1 MISSSTVEP
10 TAIHTPCP
18 KPGRCR
24 RLGWID
30 RKCRDLLFTRLSTM
44 HNGCVAV
51 TDHDGT
57 HLLGEGNN
65 GDLMANITVLS
76 PSLYR
81 RVLVSGSL
89 GAADSFVEGE
99 WTTPDLVAVLRFF
112 ARNIDHLAES
122 EQGLA
127 TLGKLATSMIAKLRR
142 NTRRGSKR
150 NIAEHYDLGNTFF
163 ELFLDSSMMY
173 SSAIFDSPT
182 TTLEDA
188 SRTKLNRVG
197 DSLELQASDHVLEI
211 GTGWGGFATHAA
223 SRYGCHVTTTTISD
237 EQFQYARQR
246 VVNAK
251 LDDSVTVIKQ
261 DYRDLTGQFDKLVS
275 IEMLEAVGHEFLDTF
290 FGQCNRLC
298 KHGGRV
304 FVQTIVMPE
313 QRSRSYRKSIDFIQK
328 YVFPGGFLPSLTEIQ
343 ESVGRATNLRL
354 LSVNDHSSSYART
367 LREWRSRFMN
377 RIDDVR
383 QLGFSEDFIRTW
395 NYYFSYCEAAFLE
408 RAIGILQLEWVKVGE
423 ARS

>member
-1 MISSSTVEP
+1 M
-10 TAIHTPCP
+10 
-18 KPGRCR
+18 
-24 RLGWID
+24 D
-30 RKCRDLLFTRLSTM
+30 RKCRNLLFARLSTLRK
-44 HNGCVAV
+44 GRLTV

-57 HLLGEGNN
+57 HRLGETTS
-65 GDLMANITVLS
+65 DQLTANITVLS

-89 GAADSFVEGE
+89 GAADSFVEGG
-99 WTTPDLVAVLRFF
+99 WTTPDLVNVLRFF
-112 ARNIDHLAES
+112 ARNINHLARS
-122 EQGLA
+122 ENGFA
-127 TLGKLATSMIAKLRR
+127 NLGKLVTNMAAKFRR
-142 NTRRGSKR
+142 NTRRGSKK
-150 NIAEHYDLGNTFF
+150 NIAEHYDLGNAFF

-173 SSAIFDSPT
+173 SSAIFESPT
-182 TTLEDA
+182 ATLEDA
-188 SRTKLNRVG
+188 SRTKLTRIG
-197 DSLELQASDHVLEI
+197 ESLELQPGDNILEI

-223 SRYGCHVTTTTISD
+223 TRYGCHVTTTTISE
-237 EQFQYARQR
+237 EQFQYTSRLVEDEQ
-246 VVNAK
+246 
-251 LDDSVTVIKQ
+251 LDDSVTVIKK

-298 KHGGRV
+298 KNGGRV

-328 YVFPGGFLPSLTEIQ
+328 YVFPGGFLPSLTAIQ
-343 ESVGRATNLRL
+343 ESVGRVTDLRL
-354 LSVNDHSSSYART
+354 LNATDHSASYART

-408 RAIGILQLEWVKVGE
+408 RAIGILQLEWVKAGE
-423 ARS
+423 AQS